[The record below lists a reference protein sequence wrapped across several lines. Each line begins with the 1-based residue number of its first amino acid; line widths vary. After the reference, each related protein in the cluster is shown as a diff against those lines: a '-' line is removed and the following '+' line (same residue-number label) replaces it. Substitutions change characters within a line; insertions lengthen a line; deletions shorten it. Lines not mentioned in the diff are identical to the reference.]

1 MSNIAR
7 CPHLVAVIS
16 GPLAH
21 PAAAILQPL
30 VSNDSNLLERTHDEV
45 APWEITAWTAIYWGE
60 HMTRWL
66 HEKSQPTLHFH
77 QITSNYKVSQSV
89 EGVTLLA
96 TIFQLLWNLA
106 VVSTGGLLSAE
117 ELAWILNDMN
127 NLTPILTGSRLCE
140 ILWWD
145 VSCDIETGCSFLCL
159 NILRFWSVFLVMWP
173 WLSQN
178 QWPKFCRRHLRMYLQ
193 CNSGNKHQNSPLVS
207 T

>member
-1 MSNIAR
+1 MRNYSLN
-7 CPHLVAVIS
+7 
-16 GPLAH
+16 
-21 PAAAILQPL
+21 
-30 VSNDSNLLERTHDEV
+30 SNLLRWTHDEV
-45 APWEITAWTAIYWGE
+45 APWEITAYAPFPSNN
-60 HMTRWL
+60 M
-66 HEKSQPTLHFH
+66 
-77 QITSNYKVSQSV
+77 SNYKVSQSV

-96 TIFQLLWNLA
+96 IIFQLLWNLA

-117 ELAWILNDMN
+117 ELAWILHDMN

-140 ILWWD
+140 ILSCLWWD

-178 QWPKFCRRHLRMYLQ
+178 QWPKFCRRHLWMYLQ
-193 CNSGNKHQNSPLVS
+193 CNSGNKHQNNPLVS